1 MIPPTPAS
9 LMEEAR
15 AVVARGWNKKT
26 GAGYDVAKDLAIA
39 LTQNIVE
46 EVATA
51 LHSIQAQTIR
61 EMVKVAR
68 EVPTFD
74 ISEGVTR
81 DRFIDALKSYAK
93 DKGIEIE

>member
-1 MIPPTPAS
+1 
-9 LMEEAR
+9 MEEAR
-15 AVVARGWNKKT
+15 KIVKKMDT
-26 GAGYDVAKDLAIA
+26 DGMLRQGSDVSTI
-39 LTQNIVE
+39 
-46 EVATA
+46 ATA